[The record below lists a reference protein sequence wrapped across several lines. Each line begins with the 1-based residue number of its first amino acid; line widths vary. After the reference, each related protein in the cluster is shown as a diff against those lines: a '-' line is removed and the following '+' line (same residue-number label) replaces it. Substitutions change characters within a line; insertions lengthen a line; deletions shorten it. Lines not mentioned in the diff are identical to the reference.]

1 MQEMLCLKEGEE
13 RTVGPTESDGH
24 LVGFVYQGKV
34 TPVVKAGRGKGDYT
48 ELYWEVYGER
58 REILII
64 RGETTIK
71 CGPSCA
77 RIDWFECDDCDD
89 AAGFKGTQ
97 LTLSQPIRLGQTT
110 CIRLFELTQDKPE
123 EFVIQSEAAGLV
135 IKGSIQ
141 VQTGEYYSQGE
152 RFALNSLG
160 TDLWLKHVGKGNAL
174 VFLVENMENPLAEM
188 GPLL

>member
-1 MQEMLCLKEGEE
+1 MEERSYLKEGEE
-13 RTVGPTESDGH
+13 LTVPPTESDRH

-34 TPVVKAGRGKGDYT
+34 SPKGGYPTDNCK
-48 ELYWEVYGER
+48 ELYFEVDGEKR
-58 REILII
+58 NILII
-64 RGETTIK
+64 RGQTKIE
-71 CGPSCA
+71 CRSSSA
-77 RIDWFECDDCDD
+77 QIDWFECDDCDY
-89 AAGFKGTQ
+89 AAGLKGSPLHLNQ
-97 LTLSQPIRLGQTT
+97 HIQLGQIT
-110 CIRLFELTQDKPE
+110 CIWLFELTQDKPE

-160 TDLWLKHVGKGNAL
+160 TDLWLKHVGKGNAS

-188 GPLL
+188 RRLR